1 MNSRHTRPPRAPV
14 APIHRGP
21 QAMPAISGPIHT
33 HAPNAALLIDF
44 DNVTMGIR
52 SDLQQE
58 LRHLLGSEIIKGKVA
73 VQRAYADW
81 RRYPQYIVPLAESS
95 IDMIMAPAYGSSKKN
110 ATDIRLAVDAIEL
123 VFTRPEIGTYI
134 LLSGDSDFA
143 SLVTKL
149 KEYGK
154 YVIGVGI
161 RESSSDLLVM
171 NCDEYY
177 SYNALAGLVKAGD
190 EEVVKYDPWEL
201 VSEAIK
207 RMSQNG
213 DVMRSDRLK
222 QVMQE
227 IDNSFDEKN
236 LGISKFSRFCLEAA
250 QRGLISVNKLENG
263 QLEVGLPREAIP
275 PVPTGEVPAAKPA
288 AVTADDN
295 GAGEPRAENGRREGR
310 DDRGREDRGRR
321 GRRGRGRGRDREDRG
336 PRTDSLRAAG
346 VPPEVSETESTTP
359 PHGDKLAHPPVP
371 ADAPARTP
379 SEAEPTGPV
388 IGSSGERLTR
398 QEAFTLVG
406 RAVAALTSGDRAV
419 PASRVRE
426 HAYDLLGRDSESLSE
441 RNFIRILKDAHDSEV
456 IDLRRRGDD
465 YEVAVAAQ
473 VAPVAEQ
480 LNRAAAAT
488 TPAPK
493 APAAPLTPRGMGP
506 RGAGSRGRGPTGRT
520 GELPTDLLLLG
531 VVEETAPAAA
541 APTITA
547 SLDPAS
553 RRGDEN
559 IQAPVEIIETAP
571 PKGGRGRK
579 KTASKKAASKTPRG
593 TTRAAAA
600 SEVAAAPPPA
610 KPRRPRAKKTA
621 ASAAEG

>member
-1 MNSRHTRPPRAPV
+1 MSTRQHRSPSHSSGGHRHSPPVHRGPHAIK
-14 APIHRGP
+14 PIHRGP
-21 QAMPAISGPIHT
+21 QAMSPAQSQASH

-52 SDLQQE
+52 SELQTE
-58 LRHLLGSEIIKGKVA
+58 LKNLLSSDIVKGKVS

-81 RRYPQYIVPLAESS
+81 RRYPQYIVPLSESS
-95 IDMIMAPAYGSSKKN
+95 IDLIFAPAYGSAKKN
-110 ATDIRLAVDAIEL
+110 ATDIRLSVDAMEL

-263 QLEVGLPREAIP
+263 QLEVGLPR
-275 PVPTGEVPAAKPA
+275 
-288 AVTADDN
+288 D
-295 GAGEPRAENGRREGR
+295 
-310 DDRGREDRGRR
+310 
-321 GRRGRGRGRDREDRG
+321 
-336 PRTDSLRAAG
+336 
-346 VPPEVSETESTTP
+346 
-359 PHGDKLAHPPVP
+359 
-371 ADAPARTP
+371 
-379 SEAEPTGPV
+379 
-388 IGSSGERLTR
+388 
-398 QEAFTLVG
+398 
-406 RAVAALTSGDRAV
+406 
-419 PASRVRE
+419 
-426 HAYDLLGRDSESLSE
+426 
-441 RNFIRILKDAHDSEV
+441 
-456 IDLRRRGDD
+456 
-465 YEVAVAAQ
+465 
-473 VAPVAEQ
+473 
-480 LNRAAAAT
+480 AAAAT
-488 TPAPK
+488 GD
-493 APAAPLTPRGMGP
+493 AAEATETTPRLATTP
-506 RGAGSRGRGPTGRT
+506 
-520 GELPTDLLLLG
+520 
-531 VVEETAPAAA
+531 
-541 APTITA
+541 
-547 SLDPAS
+547 
-553 RRGDEN
+553 DEN
-559 IQAPVEIIETAP
+559 GARVARE
-571 PKGGRGRK
+571 
-579 KTASKKAASKTPRG
+579 PR
-593 TTRAAAA
+593 
-600 SEVAAAPPPA
+600 
-610 KPRRPRAKKTA
+610 
-621 ASAAEG
+621 

>member
-1 MNSRHTRPPRAPV
+1 M
-14 APIHRGP
+14 
-21 QAMPAISGPIHT
+21 SGPIHT

-110 ATDIRLAVDAIEL
+110 ATDIRLAVDAMEL

-177 SYNALAGLVKAGD
+177 SYNALAGLVKAGE

-207 RMSQNG
+207 RMAQNG

-263 QLEVGLPREAIP
+263 QLEVGLPRDTAA
-275 PVPTGEVPAAKPA
+275 PAADASAPR
-288 AVTADDN
+288 VTATTADEN
-295 GAGEPRAENGRREGR
+295 GAREPREGREGR
-310 DDRGREDRGRR
+310 DERGRR
-321 GRRGRGRGRDREDRG
+321 GRRGRGRGREDRG
-336 PRTDSLRAAG
+336 PRQFTGQMPIPAT
-346 VPPEVSETESTTP
+346 EVAEESTATP
-359 PHGDKLAHPPVP
+359 PHGDPLAHPPAAAPSAPSSRQPVAPEP
-371 ADAPARTP
+371 AA
-379 SEAEPTGPV
+379 TG
-388 IGSSGERLTR
+388 IGASGERLTR
-398 QEAFTLVG
+398 QEAFSLVG
-406 RAVAALTSGDRAV
+406 RAVGALTSGDRAV
-419 PASRVRE
+419 SATSVRE
-426 HAYDLLGRDSESLSE
+426 KAFELLGRDSESLSE
-441 RNFIRILKDAHDSEV
+441 RNFVRILKDAHEADV

-465 YEVAVAAQ
+465 YEVAPAAQ
-473 VAPVAEQ
+473 AAPVAEQ
-480 LNRAAAAT
+480 LNRAAAAI
-488 TPAPK
+488 
-493 APAAPLTPRGMGP
+493 APATRPETPPPVPRGMGH
-506 RGAGSRGRGPTGRT
+506 RGAGTRARGPVKGAA
-520 GELPTDLLLLG
+520 ELPPDLLLLG
-531 VVEETAPAAA
+531 VVEEAPPAAPPPATEPATAEPPAKAETSSPAPAAKRARGKTKAAKKAATRTPRAPAAA
-541 APTITA
+541 AATGGGAATGESAPGT
-547 SLDPAS
+547 PAAKS
-553 RRGDEN
+553 RRG
-559 IQAPVEIIETAP
+559 TS
-571 PKGGRGRK
+571 RGRAKK
-579 KTASKKAASKTPRG
+579 KTA
-593 TTRAAAA
+593 
-600 SEVAAAPPPA
+600 PA
-610 KPRRPRAKKTA
+610 TVEA
-621 ASAAEG
+621 